1 MTDIK
6 NSITELIGKTP
17 MVRLNNIERKYELS
31 ARITAKLESF
41 NPGGS
46 AKDRVAL
53 NMINKAERE
62 GKLKKGATI
71 IEPTSGNTGIGIAL
85 VAAARGYKAI
95 IIMPDT
101 MSVERIKLTKAY
113 GAEVLLTEGKLG
125 MAGAVA
131 KAEELAASTPGSMI
145 AGQFVNPANPE
156 AHYLTTGPEIWE
168 QTGGNVDVFIA
179 GVGTGGTLS
188 GTGKFLKEKKPD
200 VKVIAMEP
208 YDSPLLSQGKAGP
221 HKIQGIGANFIPDTL
236 NRDIYDEIIT
246 ITTEEAFE
254 FMKAIAAE
262 EGIFVGISSG
272 AALAAAVKAAKK
284 PENAGKDIVVVLV
297 DTGERYLSV
306 LED

>member
-1 MTDIK
+1 
-6 NSITELIGKTP
+6 
-17 MVRLNNIERKYELS
+17 
-31 ARITAKLESF
+31 
-41 NPGGS
+41 
-46 AKDRVAL
+46 
-53 NMINKAERE
+53 
-62 GKLKKGATI
+62 
-71 IEPTSGNTGIGIAL
+71 
-85 VAAARGYKAI
+85 
-95 IIMPDT
+95 
-101 MSVERIKLTKAY
+101 
-113 GAEVLLTEGKLG
+113 
-125 MAGAVA
+125 
-131 KAEELAASTPGSMI
+131 MI

-272 AALAAAVKAAKK
+272 RSAC
-284 PENAGKDIVVVLV
+284 GC
-297 DTGERYLSV
+297 G
-306 LED
+306 

>member
-1 MTDIK
+1 MTDVK

-168 QTGGNVDVFIA
+168 PDGRQCRCIYRWSRYGRNTFRH
-179 GVGTGGTLS
+179 
-188 GTGKFLKEKKPD
+188 GK
-200 VKVIAMEP
+200 
-208 YDSPLLSQGKAGP
+208 
-221 HKIQGIGANFIPDTL
+221 IP
-236 NRDIYDEIIT
+236 
-246 ITTEEAFE
+246 
-254 FMKAIAAE
+254 
-262 EGIFVGISSG
+262 
-272 AALAAAVKAAKK
+272 
-284 PENAGKDIVVVLV
+284 
-297 DTGERYLSV
+297 
-306 LED
+306 

>member
-1 MTDIK
+1 M
-6 NSITELIGKTP
+6 N
-17 MVRLNNIERKYELS
+17 
-31 ARITAKLESF
+31 
-41 NPGGS
+41 
-46 AKDRVAL
+46 
-53 NMINKAERE
+53 NKAERE

-145 AGQFVNPANPE
+145 E

-208 YDSPLLSQGKAGP
+208 YDSPLLSQG
-221 HKIQGIGANFIPDTL
+221 
-236 NRDIYDEIIT
+236 
-246 ITTEEAFE
+246 
-254 FMKAIAAE
+254 
-262 EGIFVGISSG
+262 
-272 AALAAAVKAAKK
+272 
-284 PENAGKDIVVVLV
+284 
-297 DTGERYLSV
+297 
-306 LED
+306 

>member
-1 MTDIK
+1 MTDMK
-6 NSITELIGKTP
+6 SSITELIGNTP
-17 MVRLNNIERKYELS
+17 MIRLTNIEKNYGTV
-31 ARITAKLESF
+31 AQIAAKLEAF

-53 NMINKAERE
+53 HMIEKAERE
-62 GKLKKGATI
+62 GVLKEGATI

-85 VAAARGYKAI
+85 VAAARGYKAL

-113 GAEVLLTEGKLG
+113 GAEVLLTDGKLG

-131 KAEELAASTPGSMI
+131 KAEELLKEMPGSMI

-156 AHYLTTGPEIWE
+156 AHYLTTGPEIWQ
-168 QTGGNVDVFIA
+168 QTGGKIDIFVA

-188 GTGKFLKEKKPD
+188 GAGRFLKEKKPEM
-200 VKVIAMEP
+200 KVIAVEP
-208 YDSPLLSQGKAGP
+208 ADSPLLSEGKAGP
-221 HKIQGIGANFIPDTL
+221 HALQGIGANFVPKTL
-236 NRDIYDEIIT
+236 DVKIYDEIVT
-246 ITTEEAFE
+246 VTTEEAFE
-254 FMKAIAAE
+254 FLKAAAE
-262 EGIFVGISSG
+262 AEGIFAGISSG
-272 AALAAAVKAAKK
+272 AALAAAVKLGKR
-284 PENAGKDIVVVLV
+284 PENAGKHIVVVLV

>member
-1 MTDIK
+1 MAIYT
-6 NSITELIGKTP
+6 SIDQLVGNTPLIDVTKAFGTGG
-17 MVRLNNIERKYELS
+17 
-31 ARITAKLESF
+31 RILAKVEYF
-41 NPGGS
+41 NPIGS
-46 AKDRVAL
+46 VKDRIAVAML
-53 NMINKAERE
+53 DDAERS
-62 GKLKKGATI
+62 GLLAPGATI

-200 VKVIAMEP
+200 VEVLAMEP

>member
-53 NMINKAERE
+53 IMINKAERE

-188 GTGKFLKEKKPD
+188 GTGKFLKEK
-200 VKVIAMEP
+200 
-208 YDSPLLSQGKAGP
+208 
-221 HKIQGIGANFIPDTL
+221 
-236 NRDIYDEIIT
+236 
-246 ITTEEAFE
+246 
-254 FMKAIAAE
+254 
-262 EGIFVGISSG
+262 
-272 AALAAAVKAAKK
+272 
-284 PENAGKDIVVVLV
+284 
-297 DTGERYLSV
+297 
-306 LED
+306 